1 MKLRFVILLMHFMR
15 DCDSSTKIHNLILH
29 GCRKIG
35 RWSKCREFWEVMGKK
50 GVRKDLQSYLLYMD
64 IQCKTGKSWEAV
76 KLYMEMKNKGMK
88 LDVVA
93 YNTAIH
99 AVGIS
104 EDVDFT
110 NRVFHEMKGMGCKPN
125 VVTCNTIIKLFCE
138 NGRFKDAHV
147 ILDQMLKYCPP
158 NVITYHC
165 FFRSLE
171 KLKEILMLSTG

>member
-1 MKLRFVILLMHFMR
+1 MR

>member
-1 MKLRFVILLMHFMR
+1 
-15 DCDSSTKIHNLILH
+15 
-29 GCRKIG
+29 
-35 RWSKCREFWEVMGKK
+35 
-50 GVRKDLQSYLLYMD
+50 MD
-64 IQCKTGKSWEAV
+64 QCKTGKPWKAV
-76 KLYMEMKNKGMK
+76 KLYMEMKKKGVK

-93 YNTAIH
+93 YNTVIH

-104 EDVDFT
+104 ED
-110 NRVFHEMKGMGCKPN
+110 EMGCKPN

-147 ILDQMLKYCPP
+147 ILDQMLKYPP

-171 KLKEILMLSTG
+171 KPKMDTDVMLRRKFGRWGFLRPVFLVWNKMEEFGCSTNESAYNALIDTFVEKGMIDVAGNYDEDGSERSFT